1 MNKLH
6 TLAIATTLSV
16 FTLGAQAAENFAG
29 LTWGKSTVNMD
40 RSSSLKQ
47 NMPGTNRFDDT
58 IKNSG
63 TWGIRAGQMTDE
75 ARYYATYENVSDD
88 YGSSLKLRQQN
99 LIGSY
104 DMFLPVGDTTRL
116 FGGASAGL
124 TKLENESS
132 GYSRESYI
140 GYMVGLLACVL
151 QDVGN
156 NTSIEAGYR
165 YLRSNAGT
173 EVSERGVGKVG
184 SIDLHSTKQAY
195 LGVNY
200 KF

>member
-16 FTLGAQAAENFAG
+16 FSIGAQAADNFAG
-29 LTWGKSTVNMD
+29 LTWGKSTVNID
-40 RSSSLKQ
+40 RSSTLKQ
-47 NMPGTNRFDDT
+47 NMPGANRFDDT

-104 DMFLPVGDTTRL
+104 DLFLPVGDTTRL

-132 GYSRESYI
+132 GYRRDSDI
-140 GYMVGLLACVL
+140 GYLVGLQAGVL
-151 QDVGN
+151 QDVGH

-173 EVSERGVGKVG
+173 EVAERGVGKVG

>member
-16 FTLGAQAAENFAG
+16 FTLGAQAADNFAG
-29 LTWGKSTVNMD
+29 LTWGKSTVNID
-40 RSSSLKQ
+40 RSSTLKQ
-47 NMPGTNRFDDT
+47 NMPGANRFDDT

-63 TWGIRAGQMTDE
+63 TWGIRAGRMTDE

-99 LIGSY
+99 LFGSY
-104 DMFLPVGDTTRL
+104 DMFLPVSDTTRL

-132 GYSRESYI
+132 GYRRDSDI
-140 GYMVGLLACVL
+140 GYLVGLQAGVL
-151 QDVGN
+151 QDVGK

-173 EVSERGVGKVG
+173 EVAERGVGKVG
-184 SIDLHSTKQAY
+184 SIDLHSSKQAY

>member
-16 FTLGAQAAENFAG
+16 FTLGAQAADNFAG
-29 LTWGKSTVNMD
+29 LTWGKSTVNID
-40 RSSSLKQ
+40 RSSTLKQ

-63 TWGIRAGQMTDE
+63 TWGVRAGQMTDE

-104 DMFLPVGDTTRL
+104 DMFLPIGDTTRL

-124 TKLENESS
+124 TKLENESG
-132 GYSRESYI
+132 GYSRDSDI
-140 GYMVGLLACVL
+140 GYLVGLQAGVL
-151 QDVGN
+151 QQVGSN
-156 NTSIEAGYR
+156 MSLEAGYR

-184 SIDLHSTKQAY
+184 SIDVHSSKQAY

-200 KF
+200 HF

>member
-1 MNKLH
+1 MSKLH
-6 TLAIATTLSV
+6 TLAIAPTLSV
-16 FTLGAQAAENFAG
+16 FSIGAQAADNFAG
-29 LTWGKSTVNMD
+29 LTWGKSTVNID
-40 RSSSLKQ
+40 RSSTLKQ
-47 NMPGTNRFDDT
+47 NMPGANRFDDT

-104 DMFLPVGDTTRL
+104 DLFLPVGDTTRL

-132 GYSRESYI
+132 GYRRDSDI
-140 GYMVGLLACVL
+140 GYLVGLQAGVL
-151 QDVGN
+151 QDVGH

-173 EVSERGVGKVG
+173 EVAERGVGKVG

>member
-40 RSSSLKQ
+40 RSSSLKL

-132 GYSRESYI
+132 GYSRDSDI
-140 GYMVGLLACVL
+140 GYLVGLQAGVL
-151 QDVGN
+151 QAVGN
-156 NTSIEAGYR
+156 HTSIEAGYR

>member
-16 FTLGAQAAENFAG
+16 FTLGAQAADNFAG
-29 LTWGKSTVNMD
+29 LTWGKSTVNID
-40 RSSSLKQ
+40 RSSTLKQ
-47 NMPGTNRFDDT
+47 NMPGANRFDDT

-99 LIGSY
+99 LLGSY

-132 GYSRESYI
+132 GYRRDSDI
-140 GYMVGLLACVL
+140 GYLVGLQAGVL
-151 QDVGN
+151 QDVGK

-173 EVSERGVGKVG
+173 EVAERGVGKVG
-184 SIDLHSTKQAY
+184 SIDLHSSKQAY

>member
-1 MNKLH
+1 MNRLH
-6 TLAIATTLSV
+6 TLAIATTLSI
-16 FTLGAQAAENFAG
+16 FSLGAQAADNFAG
-29 LTWGKSTVNMD
+29 LTWGESTFNID
-40 RSSSLKQ
+40 RSSTLKQ
-47 NMPGTNRFDDT
+47 NMPGANRFDDT

-99 LIGSY
+99 LFGSY
-104 DMFLPVGDTTRL
+104 DLFLPVGDTTRL

-124 TKLENESS
+124 TKLENESR
-132 GYSRESYI
+132 GYRRDSDI
-140 GYMVGLLACVL
+140 GYLVGLQAGVL

-173 EVSERGVGKVG
+173 EVAERGVGKVG

-200 KF
+200 TF

>member
-6 TLAIATTLSV
+6 TLAIATTLSILS
-16 FTLGAQAAENFAG
+16 LGAQAADNFAG
-29 LTWGKSTVNMD
+29 LTWGKSTVNID
-40 RSSSLKQ
+40 RSSTLKQ
-47 NMPGTNRFDDT
+47 NMPGANRFDDT

-104 DMFLPVGDTTRL
+104 DLFLPVGDTTRL

-132 GYSRESYI
+132 GYRRDSDI
-140 GYMVGLLACVL
+140 GYLVGLQAGVL
-151 QDVGN
+151 QDVGH

-173 EVSERGVGKVG
+173 EVAERGVGKVG

>member
-6 TLAIATTLSV
+6 TLAIATTLSI
-16 FTLGAQAAENFAG
+16 FTLGAQAADNFAG
-29 LTWGKSTVNMD
+29 RTWGKSTVNID
-40 RSSSLKQ
+40 RSSTLKQ
-47 NMPGTNRFDDT
+47 NMPGANRFDDT

-63 TWGIRAGQMTDE
+63 TWGLRAGQMTDE

-104 DMFLPVGDTTRL
+104 DLFLPVGDTTRL

-132 GYSRESYI
+132 GYRRDSDI
-140 GYMVGLLACVL
+140 GYLVGLQAGVL
-151 QDVGN
+151 QEVGN

-173 EVSERGVGKVG
+173 EVAERGVGKVG
-184 SIDLHSTKQAY
+184 SIDLHSSKQAY
-195 LGVNY
+195 LGMNY

>member
-132 GYSRESYI
+132 GYSRDSDI
-140 GYMVGLLACVL
+140 GYLVGLQAGVL

>member
-1 MNKLH
+1 
-6 TLAIATTLSV
+6 
-16 FTLGAQAAENFAG
+16 
-29 LTWGKSTVNMD
+29 MD

-132 GYSRESYI
+132 GYSRDSGI
-140 GYMVGLLACVL
+140 GYLVGLQAGVL
-151 QDVGN
+151 QDVGT

-184 SIDLHSTKQAY
+184 STDLHSTKQAY

>member
-16 FTLGAQAAENFAG
+16 FTLGAQAADNFAG
-29 LTWGKSTVNMD
+29 LTWGKSTVNID
-40 RSSSLKQ
+40 RSSALKQ
-47 NMPGTNRFDDT
+47 NMPGANRFDDT

-99 LIGSY
+99 LFGSY
-104 DMFLPVGDTTRL
+104 DMFLPLGDTTRL

-132 GYSRESYI
+132 GYRRDSDI
-140 GYMVGLLACVL
+140 GYLVGLQAGVL
-151 QDVGN
+151 QDVGK

-173 EVSERGVGKVG
+173 EVAERGVGKVG
-184 SIDLHSTKQAY
+184 SIDLHSSKQAY

>member
-1 MNKLH
+1 MSKLH
-6 TLAIATTLSV
+6 TLAIATTLSI
-16 FTLGAQAAENFAG
+16 FSFDAQAADNFAG
-29 LTWGKSTVNMD
+29 LTWGKSTVNID
-40 RSSSLKQ
+40 RSSTLKQ
-47 NMPGTNRFDDT
+47 NMPGANRFDDT

-104 DMFLPVGDTTRL
+104 DLFLPVGDTTRL

-132 GYSRESYI
+132 GYRRDSDI
-140 GYMVGLLACVL
+140 GYLVGLQAGVL
-151 QDVGN
+151 QDVGH

-173 EVSERGVGKVG
+173 EVAERGVGKVG

>member
-16 FTLGAQAAENFAG
+16 FTLGAQAADNFAG
-29 LTWGKSTVNMD
+29 LTWGKSTVNID
-40 RSSSLKQ
+40 RSSTLKQ
-47 NMPGTNRFDDT
+47 NMPGANRFDDT

-99 LIGSY
+99 LLVSY

-132 GYSRESYI
+132 GYRRDSDI
-140 GYMVGLLACVL
+140 GYLVGLQAGVL
-151 QDVGN
+151 QDVGKK
-156 NTSIEAGYR
+156 TSIEAGYR

-173 EVSERGVGKVG
+173 EVAERGVGKVG
-184 SIDLHSTKQAY
+184 SIDLHSSKQAY

>member
-6 TLAIATTLSV
+6 SLTIATTLSV
-16 FTLGAQAAENFAG
+16 FALGAQAADNFAG
-29 LTWGKSTVNMD
+29 LTWGKSTVNID
-40 RSSSLKQ
+40 RSSTLKQ

-104 DMFLPVGDTTRL
+104 DLFLPIGDTTRL

-132 GYSRESYI
+132 GYRRDSDI
-140 GYMVGLLACVL
+140 GYLVGLQAGVL
-151 QDVGN
+151 QGVGN

-173 EVSERGVGKVG
+173 EVAERGVGKVG
-184 SIDLHSTKQAY
+184 SIDVHSSKQAY

-200 KF
+200 QF

>member
-16 FTLGAQAAENFAG
+16 FTLGAQAADNFAG
-29 LTWGKSTVNMD
+29 LTWGKSTVNID
-40 RSSSLKQ
+40 RSSTLKQ
-47 NMPGTNRFDDT
+47 NMPGANRFDDT

-99 LIGSY
+99 LFGSY

-132 GYSRESYI
+132 GYRRESDI
-140 GYMVGLLACVL
+140 GYLVGLQAGVL
-151 QDVGN
+151 QDVGK

-173 EVSERGVGKVG
+173 EVAERGVGKVG
-184 SIDLHSTKQAY
+184 SIDLHSSKQAY

>member
-1 MNKLH
+1 MKKLS
-6 TLAIATTLSV
+6 TLAIATTFGIFS
-16 FTLGAQAAENFAG
+16 LGTHAAENFAG
-29 LTWGKSTVNMD
+29 FTWGESTVNTD

-47 NMPGTNRFDDT
+47 NMDGKNRFDDV

-63 TWGIRAGQMTDE
+63 TWGVRAGQMTDE
-75 ARYYATYENVSDD
+75 GRYYMTYENVSDD

-104 DMFLPVGDTTRL
+104 DMFLPLGDTTRL

-132 GYSRESYI
+132 GYRRDSDI
-140 GYMVGLLACVL
+140 GYLVGLQAGIL
-151 QDVGN
+151 QNVGAN
-156 NTSIEAGYR
+156 ASIEAGYR

-173 EVSERGVGKVG
+173 EVAEHGVGKIG
-184 SIDLHSTKQAY
+184 SIDLHSSKQAY

-200 KF
+200 HF

>member
-63 TWGIRAGQMTDE
+63 TWGIRAGQTTDE

-104 DMFLPVGDTTRL
+104 DMFLPVGETTRL

-132 GYSRESYI
+132 GYSRDSDI
-140 GYMVGLLACVL
+140 GYLVGLQAGVL

>member
-16 FTLGAQAAENFAG
+16 FTLGAQAADNFAG

-132 GYSRESYI
+132 GYSRDSDI
-140 GYMVGLLACVL
+140 GYLVGLQAGVL

-165 YLRSNAGT
+165 YLRSNADT

>member
-1 MNKLH
+1 MNKLN
-6 TLAIATTLSV
+6 TLALATTLSV
-16 FTLGAQAAENFAG
+16 FTLGAQAADNFAG
-29 LTWGKSTVNMD
+29 LTWGKSTVNVD
-40 RSSSLKQ
+40 RSSTLKQ

-63 TWGIRAGQMTDE
+63 TWGLRAGQMTDE

-88 YGSSLKLRQQN
+88 YGHSLKLRQQN

-132 GYSRESYI
+132 GYRRDSDI
-140 GYMVGLLACVL
+140 GYLVGLQAGVL

-173 EVSERGVGKVG
+173 EVAERGVGKVG

>member
-16 FTLGAQAAENFAG
+16 FTLGAQAADNFAG
-29 LTWGKSTVNMD
+29 LTWGKSTVNID
-40 RSSSLKQ
+40 RSSTLKQ
-47 NMPGTNRFDDT
+47 NMPGANRFDDT

-99 LIGSY
+99 LFGSY

-116 FGGASAGL
+116 FGGASAGV

-132 GYSRESYI
+132 GYRRDSDI
-140 GYMVGLLACVL
+140 GYLVGLQAGVL
-151 QDVGN
+151 QDVGK

-173 EVSERGVGKVG
+173 EVAERGVGKVG
-184 SIDLHSTKQAY
+184 SIDLHSSKQAY

>member
-6 TLAIATTLSV
+6 TLALATTLSV
-16 FTLGAQAAENFAG
+16 FTLGAQAADNFAG
-29 LTWGKSTVNMD
+29 LTWGKSTVNVD
-40 RSSSLKQ
+40 RSSTLKQ
-47 NMPGTNRFDDT
+47 SMPGTNRFDDT

-88 YGSSLKLRQQN
+88 YGHSLKLRQQN

-132 GYSRESYI
+132 GYRRDSDI
-140 GYMVGLLACVL
+140 GYLVGLQAGVL

>member
-1 MNKLH
+1 MSKLH

-16 FTLGAQAAENFAG
+16 FSIGAQAADNFAG
-29 LTWGKSTVNMD
+29 LTWGKSTVNID
-40 RSSSLKQ
+40 RSSTLKQ
-47 NMPGTNRFDDT
+47 NMPGANRFDDT

-63 TWGIRAGQMTDE
+63 TWSIRAGQMTDE

-104 DMFLPVGDTTRL
+104 DLFLPVGDTTRL

-132 GYSRESYI
+132 GYRRDSDI
-140 GYMVGLLACVL
+140 GYLVGLQAGVL
-151 QDVGN
+151 QDVGH

-173 EVSERGVGKVG
+173 EVAERGVGKVG

>member
-6 TLAIATTLSV
+6 TLAISTTLSI
-16 FTLGAQAAENFAG
+16 FSLGAQAADNFAG
-29 LTWGKSTVNMD
+29 LTWGKSTVNID
-40 RSSSLKQ
+40 RSSTLKQ
-47 NMPGTNRFDDT
+47 NMPGANRFDDT

-104 DMFLPVGDTTRL
+104 DLFLPVGDTTRL

-132 GYSRESYI
+132 GYRRDSDI
-140 GYMVGLLACVL
+140 GYLVGLQAGVL
-151 QDVGN
+151 QDVGH

-173 EVSERGVGKVG
+173 EVAERGVGKVG